1 MVKRGKS
8 LRVRWTDHAL
18 EQVTRRGLPLD
29 LVEETLRVPDRVV
42 PSGVE
47 GRDVAEKK
55 YRDASG
61 RLYLLRVV
69 FEHDAEGMVVVT
81 AYRTS
86 RLSKYWRDAP

>member
-1 MVKRGKS
+1 M
-8 LRVRWTDHAL
+8 RVVWTDHAL
-18 EQVTRRGLPLD
+18 EQVARRRLSRD
-29 LVEETLRVPDRVV
+29 LVEETLRAADRVV

-47 GRDVAEKK
+47 GRSVAEKK

-69 FEHDAEGMVVVT
+69 FERDAERAVVIT

-86 RLSKYWRDAP
+86 RLSKYWRDAR

>member
-1 MVKRGKS
+1 M
-8 LRVRWTDHAL
+8 
-18 EQVTRRGLPLD
+18 
-29 LVEETLRVPDRVV
+29 
-42 PSGVE
+42 
-47 GRDVAEKK
+47 AEKK